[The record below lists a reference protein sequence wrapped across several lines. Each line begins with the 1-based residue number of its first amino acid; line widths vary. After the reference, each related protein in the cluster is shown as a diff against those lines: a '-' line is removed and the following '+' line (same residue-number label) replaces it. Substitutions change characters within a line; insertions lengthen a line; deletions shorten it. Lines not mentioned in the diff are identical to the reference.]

1 MHTISLYDNAY
12 CVNSFQ
18 MRGFFWSVFYRIWT
32 EYGDLRS
39 KVQIRENMN
48 QEKLRNWT
56 FLRSGCF

>member
-12 CVNSFQ
+12 CAKSFQ

-56 FLRSGCF
+56 FLLSGCF